1 MDFFMYKNYCEYI
14 FCINYVFLKYM
25 DYVRFFFYFIILV
38 YNLIWCVFCKKLCV
52 FMWLLMVYVLYICI
66 LVK

>member
-25 DYVRFFFYFIILV
+25 DYVRFFFY
-38 YNLIWCVFCKKLCV
+38 KKLCV

>member
-14 FCINYVFLKYM
+14 VCINYVFLKYM

-38 YNLIWCVFCKKLCV
+38 YNLIWCIFCKKLCV